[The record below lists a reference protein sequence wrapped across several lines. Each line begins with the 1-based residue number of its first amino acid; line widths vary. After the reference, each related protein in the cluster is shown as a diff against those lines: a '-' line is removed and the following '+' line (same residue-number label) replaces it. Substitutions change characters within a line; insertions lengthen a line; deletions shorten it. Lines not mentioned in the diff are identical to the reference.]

1 MKFTE
6 AETNPMGNNIQSV
19 TIGDIT
25 ISQFGYG
32 KLWLEDSADDD
43 SGAFDE
49 KAIADVLKK
58 FYQSNF

>member
-43 SGAFDE
+43 SAC
-49 KAIADVLKK
+49 KPQRQMK
-58 FYQSNF
+58 S